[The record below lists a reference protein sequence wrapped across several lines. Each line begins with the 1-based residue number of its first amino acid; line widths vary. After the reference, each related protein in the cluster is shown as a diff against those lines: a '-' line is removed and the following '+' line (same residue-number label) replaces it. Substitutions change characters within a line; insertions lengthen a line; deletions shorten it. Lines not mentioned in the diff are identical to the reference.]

1 MDKRKI
7 SLLYGTVQGTLAVA
21 VDFPDR
27 PMDSP
32 VNYNNNKLWFCINF
46 EIISTAIVFM
56 GCAGCSSST
65 ISKLILNLIKI
76 VDVCTSLRSV
86 RNKMHNKLHLPYR
99 LQQKHLSAIAYM
111 LTFDFTGLGDFTGSS
126 GTTDF
131 KTFLVFSSSQ
141 SAKSN
146 CRSCNSVAMPFSP
159 ISNALRNVPSH
170 INGPPESPLHA
181 PFILLLGSQPHIL
194 PPLTVG
200 NSFLHDPP
208 ISYCTEKLTYRRCT
222 TSFSAMLLCVVST
235 FCKRLGVPATTSI
248 SSDFIGP
255 LPLICIENNIK
266 RLIIGKHL
274 LLSSYVFKM
283 YSFKKFRL
291 SCFGKAPRQKMKDP
305 VNSVD
310 LFSGIRKYFLKYIII
325 INTQGRTDG
334 LYRVYSSQVVN
345 YSNHTTPMGCIE
357 KGIPYACDI
366 FEKYYIFPTSFQ
378 KFTFNPIYIK
388 NISLYV
394 YVVSKQAQPSHKHSE
409 KKYKLEKYPEIPS
422 INEFKMI

>member
-1 MDKRKI
+1 MEFC
-7 SLLYGTVQGTLAVA
+7 Q
-21 VDFPDR
+21 
-27 PMDSP
+27 
-32 VNYNNNKLWFCINF
+32 FCINF

-65 ISKLILNLIKI
+65 ISKFEEYSQFVLRRLQLFVLGIPRQTTILNLIKI

-99 LQQKHLSAIAYM
+99 LQQKHLSAIVYM

-126 GTTDF
+126 GTADF

-141 SAKSN
+141 STKSN
-146 CRSCNSVAMPFSP
+146 CRSYNSVAMPFSP

-194 PPLTVG
+194 PPSTMG
-200 NSFLHDPP
+200 NSFLHDSP
-208 ISYCTEKLTYRRCT
+208 ISYRTEKLTYRRCT

-266 RLIIGKHL
+266 RLIRGKHL
-274 LLSSYVFKM
+274 LLSSYVRGSGTAFGKEKTP
-283 YSFKKFRL
+283 YIARL
-291 SCFGKAPRQKMKDP
+291 SCFGIAPRQKIKDP

-334 LYRVYSSQVVN
+334 LYRVYSSHVVN
-345 YSNHTTPMGCIE
+345 YSNHTTPMACIE
-357 KGIPYACDI
+357 KG
-366 FEKYYIFPTSFQ
+366 
-378 KFTFNPIYIK
+378 
-388 NISLYV
+388 
-394 YVVSKQAQPSHKHSE
+394 
-409 KKYKLEKYPEIPS
+409 
-422 INEFKMI
+422 